1 MNKNLRWKLL
11 TVLVVFIVFFLS
23 GIYPLLAAHYKLPV
37 PAWLAAKQ
45 LKLGLDL
52 QGGVHLVMRVQTDE
66 ALQLTTTTT
75 SEQIREELRTAGIT
89 VASINSASP
98 TTFQVEGVPQ
108 DKDAQ
113 FRTIAD
119 AQAAANYDRN
129 PGVNGSY
136 AFTMKPNV
144 VTDLREQ
151 AVVQA
156 RETIERRVNEMGAAE
171 PTIALYGQTR
181 DQILVQLPG
190 LADVARAKEIIRSTA
205 LLELKLVESGPAP
218 SREALLQATGGQVP
232 ADAEVLPDA
241 SGQFYLVK
249 KVAAVTGRDLRSAKA
264 SLDENNRPAVS
275 FSLTSDGSRKFG
287 KATGENIGK
296 SLAIVLDKR
305 VRSAP
310 RIDGKITDQ
319 GTIYGSFTTEEVADL
334 SLTLRSGAL
343 PASLS
348 YLEER
353 VIGPSLG
360 ADSIRA
366 GVLSS
371 MAGLILIVVFMLI
384 YYKLSGVN
392 AVLALLLNLII
403 LIGLMAYVGATM
415 TLPGIA
421 GFVLTM
427 GIGVDSNVLIFER
440 IKEEL
445 EAGRG
450 VRASIN
456 AGFDRVLW
464 TLLDTHATAVI
475 SALCLMMFGTGPI
488 YGFAITLMLGLA
500 ANLFTSVFVSK
511 ALFDFELSRRQTPA
525 LSI

>member
-11 TVLVVFIVFFLS
+11 TVIGVFIIFFVA
-23 GIYPLLAAHYKLPV
+23 GIYPLLGARYNLPV
-37 PAWLAAKQ
+37 PGWLAAKQ

-52 QGGVHLVMRVQTDE
+52 KGGVHLVMRVQTDD

-75 SEQIREELRTAGIT
+75 SEQIREEMRTAGIPVVNISST
-89 VASINSASP
+89 SP
-98 TTFQVEGVPQ
+98 TTFKVDGVPA

-113 FRTIAD
+113 FRTISD

-136 AFTMKPNV
+136 TFTMKPNIV
-144 VTDLREQ
+144 NDLRDQ

-156 RETIERRVNEMGAAE
+156 RETIERRVNELGAAE
-171 PTIALYGQTR
+171 PTIALYGQSR

-190 LADVARAKEIIRSTA
+190 VADVARAKEIIRSTA

-218 SREALLQATGGQVP
+218 SREALLQSTGGQVP
-232 ADAEVLPDA
+232 QDAEVIPDA
-241 SGQFYLVK
+241 NGQFYLVK
-249 KVAAVTGRDLRSAKA
+249 KVAAVTGRDLRSAKP

-275 FSLTSDGSRKFG
+275 FTLTSDGSRKFG

-310 RIDGKITDQ
+310 RIDGRITDQ
-319 GTIYGSFTTEEVADL
+319 GTIYGSFTTEEVTDL

-371 MAGLILIVVFMLI
+371 LAGLALIVVFMLI

-392 AVLALLLNLII
+392 AVLALLMNLVI

-440 IKEEL
+440 IKEEF

-450 VRASIN
+450 VRAAIN
-456 AGFDRVLW
+456 SGFNHVLW
-464 TLLDTHATAVI
+464 TLLDTHATALI
-475 SALCLMMFGTGPI
+475 SGACLFMFGTGPI
-488 YGFAITLMLGLA
+488 RGFAVTLMLGLA

-511 ALFDFELSRRQTPA
+511 TLFEFELSRRQAPA